1 MIKEQ
6 LERIVK
12 KDRITLILKETIETG
27 EKRIVTQETI
37 PIDGVPQHELENHI
51 LRHLLLL
58 SAHDPLTGLY
68 NRRYTRK
75 KLAELVEKEKSRQA
89 AIQKGINIPTVNAIL
104 MIDID
109 DFKIINDK
117 YGHLVGDAV
126 IMAFA
131 QTLKDATHLLDLI
144 CRWGGEEFLI
154 LFEKINPADL
164 KSICNRLRQTIQ
176 AQVIER
182 VHQMGHHIQGPITAS
197 IGGSISGNWNIGIN
211 TESSIDDIIDKSDVC
226 VYIAKD
232 TGKNRVVLCSEIT
245 NNQ

>member
-1 MIKEQ
+1 LIKEK
-6 LERIVK
+6 LERIIT
-12 KDRITLILKETIETG
+12 KDSIILILKETAETG
-27 EKRIVTQETI
+27 EERIVTQEEI
-37 PIDGVPQHELENHI
+37 SLKDVPSDEMENHI
-51 LRHLLLL
+51 LKHLLLL

-75 KLAELVEKEKSRQA
+75 KLAELVDKEKDREA
-89 AIQKGINIPTVNAIL
+89 AIERGINIPTVNAIL

-109 DFKIINDK
+109 DFKIINDT

-126 IMAFA
+126 IVAFA
-131 QTLKDATHLLDLI
+131 QTLKKATHLLDLI

-164 KSICNRLRQTIQ
+164 KSICNRLRKTIQ
-176 AQVIER
+176 AQVVER

-232 TGKNRVVLCSEIT
+232 AGKNRVVLCSEIS